1 MTGNLDVKQFV
12 QFQKSYFG
20 PVSGDWKLLFTK
32 IKQVHNP
39 KKSVGISMEELKFIY
54 TGFQD
59 YKLLPREDN
68 RENQVDKFRNYLN
81 HHKNDCNI
89 F

>member
-1 MTGNLDVKQFV
+1 
-12 QFQKSYFG
+12 
-20 PVSGDWKLLFTK
+20 
-32 IKQVHNP
+32 
-39 KKSVGISMEELKFIY
+39 MEELKFIY

-89 F
+89 FW